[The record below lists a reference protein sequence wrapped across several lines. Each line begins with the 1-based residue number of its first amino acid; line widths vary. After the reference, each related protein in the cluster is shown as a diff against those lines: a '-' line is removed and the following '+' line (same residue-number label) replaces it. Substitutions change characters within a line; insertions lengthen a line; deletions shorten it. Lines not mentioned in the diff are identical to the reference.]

1 VKGIAMVKRFCSAL
15 IIIPLVALALRFG
28 PPYTIFI
35 MVAITVVLGMYEFYA
50 MTLPRDWTAGKISGI
65 ALGVILCGLYQWATA
80 DIILLFFVFIIGAF
94 LFGYAVSS
102 RELPLLPSRM
112 GIILFGILYIPFLL
126 SYLILISKIPQG
138 ILWIFLLFAT
148 VWVGDTFAFLI
159 GSWWGRHKLSPLISP
174 HKTIEGFFACFVGS
188 ILTVFACR
196 AVFLLPIPTLDAL
209 LVAVGIALFGQWG
222 DLSESMIKRGAKVK
236 DSGALIPG
244 HGGMLDRLDSFFFS
258 TPFLYYYLLYR
269 LAIGAL

>member
-1 VKGIAMVKRFCSAL
+1 MVKRFCTAL

-35 MVAITVVLGMYEFYA
+35 MVAITVVLGMHEFYS
-50 MTLPRDWTAGKISGI
+50 MTLPRDWAQGKVSGI
-65 ALGVILCGLYQWATA
+65 VIGVILCGLSQWATA
-80 DIILLFFVFIIGAF
+80 STIMLFLAAVVIGF
-94 LFGYAVSS
+94 FFGYTFLP
-102 RELPLLPSRM
+102 RELSSLPNRM
-112 GIILFGILYIPFLL
+112 GIVLFGILYIPFLL
-126 SYLILISKIPQG
+126 SYLILINKLPQG
-138 ILWIFLLFAT
+138 VLWIFLLFAT

-174 HKTIEGFFACFVGS
+174 HKTIEGFFACFVGT

-196 AVFLLPIPTLDAL
+196 AVFLPTISTLDSL

-236 DSGALIPG
+236 DSGTLIPG

-258 TPFLYYYLLYR
+258 TPFLYYFLLYR
-269 LAIGAL
+269 LSIGAP